1 MNARARAVVA
11 VVLAGAFI
19 GLLGRGSDHLPDLVR
34 WSAALGAPWLATAF
48 AVGAFV
54 RHRVLAAFAGG
65 AALTFGVAVYYSVFH
80 WIEGTTSLGYAVI
93 VGTAWGAVAFVAGGL
108 FAYAGAAWRSG
119 SRQAHLLA
127 SGLLAGALIGEAVL
141 LLTHWSNPTARAVL
155 MIELVAGAAVP
166 LVTAKRQELP
176 AAVIL
181 AVVFALAVVE
191 SEQYARAAMRVF
203 GWAGA

>member
-1 MNARARAVVA
+1 MSVRVRAVVA
-11 VVLAGAFI
+11 VVVAGAFI
-19 GLLGRGSDHLPDLVR
+19 GLVGRGSDHLPDLVR

-54 RHRVLAAFAGG
+54 RHRLLAALAGG
-65 AALTFGVAVYYSVFH
+65 SALTLGVAVYYSVFH
-80 WIEGTTSLGYAVI
+80 WIEGTTSLAYAVI

-119 SRQAHLLA
+119 SRPAHLLA

-141 LLTHWSNPTARAVL
+141 LLMHWSNPTARTVL
-155 MIELVAGAAVP
+155 MLELAVGFAVP
-166 LVTAKRQELP
+166 LTTAKRREWP
-176 AAVIL
+176 AAMVL
-181 AVVFALAVVE
+181 AVVFAVAVIE